1 MTELLSGSFA
11 LPSNFAL
18 PRRESGYRERNIDES
33 PKQPDTDFMVEG
45 KARLPPSRNPLPD
58 HVQRRNSL
66 VFIVNNSLGY
76 FVAPV
81 FYVGVLHAA
90 ILSSLGFSDTI
101 ANLPESV
108 YMWLTPVPLLIAWF
122 WPSTRYLRKM
132 LVIAYVGKGAAG
144 LLAASLF
151 LMAPRWL
158 AIGIVVHAAVIGVTN
173 GVATMCLWELIGR
186 GMTPARRGWT
196 LGITFGVGPV
206 FAVLGSC
213 ASQLIL
219 DGNFLD
225 LIEVTPVP
233 KPWCYAVL
241 FGATAPAM
249 AISAACVFLAHVPA
263 ESSGEPGMSLARVMQ
278 GLRQYFGCRLIL
290 IAACGFLLTS
300 AGGNMI
306 LNNLALFVRD
316 ATEELPETYT
326 GVQLA
331 LRFGCKSLFGFVLG
345 WMVARFDPRTPA
357 LATTLICLA
366 GVGWAMVV
374 PGKWYLFSFG
384 LLGAGELFY
393 VYYLNYIV
401 GCSAPARIRENT
413 AYTNLIMVT
422 VSFMPLIYGGISDSY
437 GLRASFVL
445 AMGILIVAT
454 VIVATLLPRRPVP
467 KSDD

>member
-1 MTELLSGSFA
+1 MD
-11 LPSNFAL
+11 ND
-18 PRRESGYRERNIDES
+18 IDES
-33 PKQPDTDFMVEG
+33 PKQPDTDAAVAEC
-45 KARLPPSRNPLPD
+45 AELPEHR
-58 HVQRRNSL
+58 QRRNSL
-66 VFIVNNSLGY
+66 VFILNNSIGY

-108 YMWLTPVPLLIAWF
+108 YMWLTPLPVLIAWF
-122 WPSTRYLRKM
+122 WPSTRYLRRM
-132 LVIAYVGKGAAG
+132 LVTTYAFKGSAG
-144 LLAASLF
+144 LVAAALF
-151 LMAPRWL
+151 LMAPQWL
-158 AIGIVVHAAVIGVTN
+158 AVGIVVHAAVIGVTN

-196 LGITFGVGPV
+196 LGITFGVGPL

-219 DGNFLD
+219 SGNFLD
-225 LIEVTPVP
+225 LIQVTPVP
-233 KPWCYAVL
+233 KPWCYVVL
-241 FGATAPAM
+241 FGTTGPAM
-249 AISAACVFLAHVPA
+249 AISAACVFLAHLPR
-263 ESSGEPGMSLARVMQ
+263 ESSAEPGMSVAGVMQ
-278 GLRQYFGCRLIL
+278 GLRQYFTCRLIL
-290 IAACGFLLTS
+290 IAICGFLLTS

-316 ATEELPETYT
+316 ATGERPEEYT

-331 LRFGCKSLFGFVLG
+331 LRFGCKSLFGFALG
-345 WMVARFDPRTPA
+345 WMLARFNAKTPA

-366 GVGWAMVV
+366 GVAWALVV

-401 GCSAPARIRENT
+401 ASSAPERIRENT
-413 AYTNLIMVT
+413 AYTNVIMIA
-422 VSFMPLIYGGISDSY
+422 VSFMPLIYGGISDNY
-437 GLRASFVL
+437 DLRASFVL
-445 AMGILIVAT
+445 ALGILIVAT
-454 VIVATLLPRRPVP
+454 IIVSTLLPRRPGPSMVDAA
-467 KSDD
+467 K

>member
-1 MTELLSGSFA
+1 M
-11 LPSNFAL
+11 
-18 PRRESGYRERNIDES
+18 
-33 PKQPDTDFMVEG
+33 
-45 KARLPPSRNPLPD
+45 
-58 HVQRRNSL
+58 
-66 VFIVNNSLGY
+66 FILNNSIGY

-108 YMWLTPVPLLIAWF
+108 YMWLTPLPVLIAWF
-122 WPSTRYLRKM
+122 WPSTCYLRRM
-132 LVIAYVGKGAAG
+132 LVITYAFKGSAG
-144 LLAASLF
+144 LVAAALF
-151 LMAPRWL
+151 LMAPQWL
-158 AIGIVVHAAVIGVTN
+158 AVGIVVHAAVIGGTN

-196 LGITFGVGPV
+196 LGITFGVGPL

-219 DGNFLD
+219 SGNFLD
-225 LIEVTPVP
+225 LIHVNPIP
-233 KPWCYAVL
+233 KPWCYVVL
-241 FGATAPAM
+241 FGTTGPAM
-249 AISAACVFLAHVPA
+249 AVAVASVFLAHLPR
-263 ESSGEPGMSLARVMQ
+263 ESSAEPGMSVAGVMR
-278 GLRQYFGCRLIL
+278 GLRQYFTYRLIL
-290 IAACGFLLTS
+290 IAIGGFLLTS

-316 ATEELPETYT
+316 ATGERPEEYT

-345 WMVARFDPRTPA
+345 WMLARFQAKTPA

-366 GVGWAMVV
+366 GVGWALVV

-401 GCSAPARIRENT
+401 GCSAPERIRENT
-413 AYTNLIMVT
+413 AYTNVIMIV
-422 VSFMPLIYGGISDSY
+422 VSFMPLIYGGISDNY

-445 AMGILIVAT
+445 ALGILV
-454 VIVATLLPRRPVP
+454 VATLIVWTLLPQRPVP
-467 KSDD
+467 SSHAVDSMNP

>member
-1 MTELLSGSFA
+1 M
-11 LPSNFAL
+11 
-18 PRRESGYRERNIDES
+18 
-33 PKQPDTDFMVEG
+33 
-45 KARLPPSRNPLPD
+45 
-58 HVQRRNSL
+58 
-66 VFIVNNSLGY
+66 
-76 FVAPV
+76 

-108 YMWLTPVPLLIAWF
+108 YMWLTPLPVLIAWF
-122 WPSTRYLRKM
+122 WPSTCYLRRM
-132 LVIAYVGKGAAG
+132 LVITYAFKGSAG
-144 LLAASLF
+144 LVAAALF
-151 LMAPRWL
+151 LMAPQWL
-158 AIGIVVHAAVIGVTN
+158 AVGIVVHAAVIGGTN

-196 LGITFGVGPV
+196 LGITFGVGPL

-219 DGNFLD
+219 SGNFLD
-225 LIEVTPVP
+225 LIHVNPIP
-233 KPWCYAVL
+233 KPWCYVVL
-241 FGATAPAM
+241 FGTTGPAM
-249 AISAACVFLAHVPA
+249 AVAGASVFLAHLPR
-263 ESSGEPGMSLARVMQ
+263 ESSAEPGMSVAGVMR
-278 GLRQYFGCRLIL
+278 GLRQYFTYRLIL
-290 IAACGFLLTS
+290 IAIGGFLLTS

-316 ATEELPETYT
+316 ATGERPEEYT

-345 WMVARFDPRTPA
+345 WMLARFQAKTPA

-366 GVGWAMVV
+366 GVGWALVV

-401 GCSAPARIRENT
+401 GCSAPERIRENT
-413 AYTNLIMVT
+413 AYTNVIMIV
-422 VSFMPLIYGGISDSY
+422 VSFMPLIYGGISDNY

-445 AMGILIVAT
+445 ALGILV
-454 VIVATLLPRRPVP
+454 VATLIVWTLLPQRPVP
-467 KSDD
+467 SSHAVDSMNP